1 MKELLPPL
9 SWREKERMSQFRL
22 SPENPDLGPST
33 ITFGKDKDILPKSDL
48 SQDERMLGPCS
59 LAFHPGEKDAKLGAK
74 VKKGERVGKT
84 HGSQKRSS
92 HHINR
97 STGSC
102 TLFTV

>member
-9 SWREKERMSQFRL
+9 SWKESMSQFRL

-33 ITFGKDKDILPKSDL
+33 ITCGNDEDILPKSDL
-48 SQDERMLGPCS
+48 SQDKRMLGPCS
-59 LAFHPGEKDAKLGAK
+59 LAFHQGEKDTTLGAK
-74 VKKGERVGKT
+74 GEKGETVGKT
-84 HGSQKRSS
+84 HGDQKRSS
-92 HHINR
+92 HHMHR